1 MHTLLTI
8 VAGLLLL
15 GVFLLFGELW
25 STSGPLLGLA
35 AKAFV
40 PVWFGVSLANLWVG
54 VHRAGYGVREEL
66 PVLLIVF
73 GVPAAIALAAAVLL
87 QRT

>member
-1 MHTLLTI
+1 MHTFLAT
-8 VAGLLLL
+8 VSGLLLL

-25 STSGPLLGLA
+25 STSGPSLGVA

-40 PVWFGVSLANLWVG
+40 PVWFGVY
-54 VHRAGYGVREEL
+54 RAGYGVREEL

-73 GVPAAIALAAAVLL
+73 GVPAAIALPAAVLL

>member
-15 GVFLLFGELW
+15 AVFLLFGQLW
-25 STSGPLLGLA
+25 NASGPLLGIA
-35 AKAFV
+35 AKVFV

-54 VHRAGYGVREEL
+54 VYRAGFGVHEEL

-73 GVPAAIALAAAVLL
+73 GVPAVIALATAALL
-87 QRT
+87 PRT